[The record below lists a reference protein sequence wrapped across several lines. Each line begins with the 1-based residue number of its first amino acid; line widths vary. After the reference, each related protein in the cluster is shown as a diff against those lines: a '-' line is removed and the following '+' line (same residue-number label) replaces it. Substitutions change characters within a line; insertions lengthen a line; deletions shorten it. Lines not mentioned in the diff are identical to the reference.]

1 MKVTE
6 RGTFH
11 GIGIGDFTK
20 LLYRNRFIRSL
31 TIEWE

>member
-11 GIGIGDFTK
+11 GIGIGHFPK
-20 LLYRNRFIRSL
+20 LLYHNGFFRSL